1 MPLDEYSRKRDRRRT
16 PEPFGG
22 VPGDGAPVFV
32 VQRHAARRLHYDFRL
47 ERAGALASWA
57 VPKGVPLERGERRLA
72 VHVEDHPLEYATF
85 EGEIP
90 AGEYGAGTV
99 EIWDSGTYELLEEK
113 RDGGLTVRL
122 DGRRLQGVW
131 TLVPAALDGD
141 PDNWL
146 LLRKDG
152 RQSAGSSY
160 APMLAT
166 AASRLPSGEGWSFE
180 PKWDGYRAIVTI
192 SGGEAT
198 LRSRNDNDLTPRF
211 APLARAVAH
220 ATRSPDAV
228 LDAEICAL
236 DEQGRSSLSLLQR
249 GEGDPALVV
258 FDLLELDG
266 ETLVGEPLERRRE
279 LLASLLQAPSRSVI
293 VSPFFEDGAALL
305 RAAEAQ
311 GLEGVLAKRLGSPYQ
326 PGRRSGDWQK
336 IKLKERQ
343 ELVVA
348 GYTRGSG
355 RRAGTFGSLV
365 LGVRAG
371 GTLRFAG
378 SVGTGFDDAELERL
392 AGLLRPL
399 ERRASPFEA
408 PPRLPRV
415 RKADVVWVEPC
426 LVVEVSFAEWTRDGL
441 LRAPV
446 YVGLRED
453 RAAVE
458 VRSER
463 AAMETEVR
471 QGSRVL
477 KLSNLDKPFWP
488 EEGILKG
495 DLLAFYRDVAP
506 VLVPHLRNRPFTMK
520 RYPDGW
526 QGKHFFQ
533 KDAPAH
539 MPDWIRTAPFPAST
553 RTGEKRT
560 IDYALV
566 DDALAL
572 LWMVNMGCIDMNAWT
587 SRADRPGRPDWVIF
601 DLDPSEG
608 AGFAEVVETAL
619 LVREALDLL
628 ALQSFPKTSGS
639 RGIHVLVPIARR
651 HTYEDTRSFASI
663 VAAALAR
670 AHPGLVTTEWAKS
683 KRRGVLV
690 DANQNGQGRTTAS
703 VYSVRPRAGAP
714 VSTPLRWEEVRADL
728 DPAAFTMAEVLDRVA
743 RDGDLFAPVLELRQS
758 LGAALRAVGG

>member
-1 MPLDEYSRKRDRRRT
+1 
-16 PEPFGG
+16 
-22 VPGDGAPVFV
+22 
-32 VQRHAARRLHYDFRL
+32 
-47 ERAGALASWA
+47 
-57 VPKGVPLERGERRLA
+57 
-72 VHVEDHPLEYATF
+72 
-85 EGEIP
+85 
-90 AGEYGAGTV
+90 
-99 EIWDSGTYELLEEK
+99 
-113 RDGGLTVRL
+113 
-122 DGRRLQGVW
+122 
-131 TLVPAALDGD
+131 
-141 PDNWL
+141 
-146 LLRKDG
+146 
-152 RQSAGSSY
+152 
-160 APMLAT
+160 
-166 AASRLPSGEGWSFE
+166 
-180 PKWDGYRAIVTI
+180 
-192 SGGEAT
+192 
-198 LRSRNDNDLTPRF
+198 
-211 APLARAVAH
+211 
-220 ATRSPDAV
+220 
-228 LDAEICAL
+228 
-236 DEQGRSSLSLLQR
+236 
-249 GEGDPALVV
+249 
-258 FDLLELDG
+258 
-266 ETLVGEPLERRRE
+266 
-279 LLASLLQAPSRSVI
+279 
-293 VSPFFEDGAALL
+293 
-305 RAAEAQ
+305 
-311 GLEGVLAKRLGSPYQ
+311 
-326 PGRRSGDWQK
+326 
-336 IKLKERQ
+336 
-343 ELVVA
+343 
-348 GYTRGSG
+348 
-355 RRAGTFGSLV
+355 
-365 LGVRAG
+365 
-371 GTLRFAG
+371 
-378 SVGTGFDDAELERL
+378 
-392 AGLLRPL
+392 
-399 ERRASPFEA
+399 
-408 PPRLPRV
+408 
-415 RKADVVWVEPC
+415 
-426 LVVEVSFAEWTRDGL
+426 
-441 LRAPV
+441 
-446 YVGLRED
+446 VGLRED

-639 RGIHVLVPIARR
+639 RGIHVRVPIARR